1 MMHGDLSIQ
10 NEAGNS
16 IEQEQLRRS
25 TRTRRTPTFLED
37 YHHQLM
43 ISPCEEK
50 LKEKVRYPL
59 DSIMSYKSLS
69 EKQLKYTLFISS
81 KTKPKCYEEEKCY
94 PEWMEAMR
102 AEIEA
107 LEVNKTWDIVDL
119 PHNKIPIGCKWGYK
133 VKHKADGKIE
143 RYKARLVAKG
153 YTQREGINY
162 MDTYSPVARLTTIR
176 TILVVAAVMDWHL
189 EQLDVNNAFL
199 HGDLQEEVYMSLPPG
214 ITTVKSNQ
222 VSKLIKALYGLK
234 QASKQ
239 WYDKL
244 SSFLY
249 NINFVQS
256 RVDNSLFIR
265 KSETSFIALLI
276 YVNDI
281 LIARNDIE
289 DIDIV
294 KNSLN
299 SAFKIKD
306 LGHLNFFLGLEI
318 ARTHKGKHICQRK
331 YALDILTDVGMLGV
345 KPANTTMTQKN
356 DKLIYQSFP
365 VHNITLYRRI
375 IGRLL
380 YLVNTRPDISFFV
393 QFLSQFC

>member
-1 MMHGDLSIQ
+1 
-10 NEAGNS
+10 
-16 IEQEQLRRS
+16 
-25 TRTRRTPTFLED
+25 
-37 YHHQLM
+37 
-43 ISPCEEK
+43 
-50 LKEKVRYPL
+50 
-59 DSIMSYKSLS
+59 MS
-69 EKQLKYTLFISS
+69 ISS
-81 KTKPKCYEEEKCY
+81 KIEPKCYEEAKCY
-94 PEWMEAMR
+94 PEWIEAMR
-102 AEIEA
+102 VEIEA

-119 PHNKIPIGCKWGYK
+119 PRNKIPIGCKWVYK
-133 VKHKADGKIE
+133 DKHKADGKIE
-143 RYKARLVAKG
+143 QYKARLVAKG
-153 YTQREGINY
+153 YTQREGIDY
-162 MDTYSPVARLTTIR
+162 MDTYSPIARLTTIR
-176 TILVVAAVMDWHL
+176 TILAVAAVMDWHL

-318 ARTHKGKHICQRK
+318 ARTHKGIHICQRK